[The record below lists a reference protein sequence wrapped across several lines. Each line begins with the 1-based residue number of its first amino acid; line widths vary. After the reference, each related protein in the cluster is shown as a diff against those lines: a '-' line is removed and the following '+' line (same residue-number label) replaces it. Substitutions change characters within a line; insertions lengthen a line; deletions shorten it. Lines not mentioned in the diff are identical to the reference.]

1 MKRAGF
7 NIGDVVRILK
17 DSEQPW
23 LEGLNAIVV
32 NNLYNIEISMVY
44 VDGEPYAI
52 PIPWRYLELG
62 GSFFPKE
69 NPKVN
74 KSEAGFSYLLGERLY
89 NYNESVKMSQEEQEW
104 MSIKNTGLEKE
115 V

>member
-52 PIPWRYLELG
+52 PIPWR
-62 GSFFPKE
+62 
-69 NPKVN
+69 
-74 KSEAGFSYLLGERLY
+74 
-89 NYNESVKMSQEEQEW
+89 
-104 MSIKNTGLEKE
+104 
-115 V
+115 